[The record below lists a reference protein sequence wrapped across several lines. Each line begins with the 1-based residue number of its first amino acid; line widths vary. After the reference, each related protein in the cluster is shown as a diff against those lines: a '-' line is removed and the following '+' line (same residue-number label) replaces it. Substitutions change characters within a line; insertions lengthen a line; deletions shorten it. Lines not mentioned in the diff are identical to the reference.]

1 MKNWQPN
8 IWRKDYPDIE
18 PNRRVLSMYLQAE
31 YFRKKN
37 RLQYL
42 KSSGKNGRLILYC
55 ITGILF
61 CIGLFFVF
69 F

>member
-1 MKNWQPN
+1 VKNRQSN
-8 IWRKDYPDIE
+8 SWRMNYQDDE

>member
-1 MKNWQPN
+1 
-8 IWRKDYPDIE
+8 
-18 PNRRVLSMYLQAE
+18 MYLQAE

-37 RLQYL
+37 RLQNL
-42 KSSGKNGRLILYC
+42 KNSGKNGRLILYC

>member
-1 MKNWQPN
+1 
-8 IWRKDYPDIE
+8 
-18 PNRRVLSMYLQAE
+18 MYLQTE

-42 KSSGKNGRLILYC
+42 KNPGKNGRLILYC
-55 ITGILF
+55 ITGVLF

>member
-1 MKNWQPN
+1 MGFFKKILKKLKPSPMNKVYGGP
-8 IWRKDYPDIE
+8 
-18 PNRRVLSMYLQAE
+18 E